1 MDLKEWSD
9 GSISKGVQNVVTGL
23 VHVSIEVF
31 SVDLN
36 VILRAGY
43 FDRILWAAY
52 FGPVKMIWLYLVVV
66 GFGSGEFTADE
77 VFILVV
83 EFVWSDNNGVNCAV
97 GGVNSLKCV
106 FKLWVS
112 EGAREHIWCN
122 RFKTDLT
129 GKITLQTES
138 GVAFPEPKAFSRF
151 LQSHSSSETIIKTV
165 FLSLPGI
172 AFLKREVNLSMAKS
186 WRQRKSCPLPSKAS
200 KSVH

>member
-1 MDLKEWSD
+1 M
-9 GSISKGVQNVVTGL
+9 
-23 VHVSIEVF
+23 
-31 SVDLN
+31 
-36 VILRAGY
+36 
-43 FDRILWAAY
+43 
-52 FGPVKMIWLYLVVV
+52 VV

-83 EFVWSDNNGVNCAV
+83 EFVWSDDNGVDCAV
-97 GGVNSLKCV
+97 GGVNSLNYFSNYECLRALESISDV
-106 FKLWVS
+106 
-112 EGAREHIWCN
+112 
-122 RFKTDLT
+122 T

-138 GVAFPEPKAFSRF
+138 GVAFPDPKAFSRF
-151 LQSHSSSETIIKTV
+151 LQSHSSSETIIITV